1 MMAPARA
8 PLRLGRAVSP
18 SGATTPED
26 LDLAHVFAPMNAASW
41 LEALPAE
48 RWRGLLLSDGPR
60 IATWVLSIAIAVQAG
75 FIVTDLFSGGS
86 PKAPARAVSGHA
98 SALDIAALSRAHLFG
113 AAPRPSGENAPQTS
127 MPLVLT
133 GIMAGN
139 DPQAGLAILGPSPQS
154 TKVYAV
160 GDGVPGGAKLHLV
173 YADRVVIDRNGELE
187 SLMLPRKVANSSPP
201 PNAAALGAGNPAIE
215 HMRQMIST
223 QPGIIGDVMR
233 PQPVIEHGKVT
244 GFRVYP
250 GRNRVAFMSLGLRP
264 GDVVTAINGTPLDDK
279 DRGEEIMRTIGSSS
293 EVQVTVTR
301 AGQQQDLTLNLAQV
315 AAQVDGVASAQ
326 PPPGEAPGAG
336 VPEPPGPN
344 APAAT
349 AAPTV
354 TGVAP
359 PGTPVPP
366 AGSEN

>member
-8 PLRLGRAVSP
+8 PLRLGRAASQ
-18 SGATTPED
+18 SGVAILED
-26 LDLAHVFAPMNAASW
+26 LDLAHVFPPMNAASW
-41 LEALPAE
+41 LEAMPAE

-86 PKAPARAVSGHA
+86 PKAPARAPSGHTTP
-98 SALDIAALSRAHLFG
+98 LDVAALTRAHLFG
-113 AAPRPSGENAPQTS
+113 AAPRPTGENAPQTS

-139 DPQAGLAILGPSPQS
+139 DPQAGLAILGPSPQT

-160 GDGVPGGAKLHLV
+160 GDGVPGGARLHLV

-187 SLMLPRKVANSSPP
+187 SLMLPRKVAGNAPP
-201 PNAAALGAGNPAIE
+201 PTAAALGGGNPAIE

-233 PQPVIEHGKVT
+233 PQPVMEHGKVT

-250 GRNRVAFMSLGLRP
+250 GRNRTAFMSLGLRP

-293 EVQVTVTR
+293 EVQVTVIR
-301 AGQQQDLTLNLAQV
+301 GGQQQDLNLNLAQV

-326 PPPGEAPGAG
+326 PPPGEAPGAP
-336 VPEPPGPN
+336 VAEPPGPA
-344 APAAT
+344 AP
-349 AAPTV
+349 APTV
-354 TGVAP
+354 TGVP

>member
-8 PLRLGRAVSP
+8 PLRLGRAVPP
-18 SGATTPED
+18 SGATTLED
-26 LDLAHVFAPMNAASW
+26 PDLAHVFAPMNAASW

-60 IATWVLSIAIAVQAG
+60 IATWVLSIGIAAQAG

-86 PKAPARAVSGHA
+86 PKVTARPASGHA
-98 SALDIAALSRAHLFG
+98 PALDVAALSRAHLFG
-113 AAPRPSGENAPQTS
+113 TAPRPSGENAPQTS

-160 GDGVPGGAKLHLV
+160 GDGVPGGARLHLV

-187 SLMLPRKVANSSPP
+187 SLMLPRKVANTSPP
-201 PNAAALGAGNPAIE
+201 PTAGALGGGNPAIE

-233 PQPVIEHGKVT
+233 PQPVMEHGKVT

-301 AGQQQDLTLNLAQV
+301 AGQQQELTLNLAQV
-315 AAQVDGVASAQ
+315 AAQVDGVASA
-326 PPPGEAPGAG
+326 PPPPPVEAPGSA
-336 VPEPPGPN
+336 VAEPP
-344 APAAT
+344 
-349 AAPTV
+349 APTV
-354 TGVAP
+354 TGVP
-359 PGTPVPP
+359 PAGTPMPT

>member
-8 PLRLGRAVSP
+8 PLRLGRAVLP
-18 SGATTPED
+18 SGATTLED

-60 IATWVLSIAIAVQAG
+60 IATWVLSIGIAAQAG

-86 PKAPARAVSGHA
+86 PKATTRAVSGHA
-98 SALDIAALSRAHLFG
+98 PTLDVAALSRAHLFG

-160 GDGVPGGAKLHLV
+160 GDGVPGGARLHLV

-187 SLMLPRKVANSSPP
+187 SLMLPRKAVNTSPP
-201 PNAAALGAGNPAIE
+201 PTAAALGGGNPAIE
-215 HMRQMIST
+215 HMRQMISS

-233 PQPVIEHGKVT
+233 PQPVMEHGKVT

-301 AGQQQDLTLNLAQV
+301 AGQQQELNLNLAQV
-315 AAQVDGVASAQ
+315 AAQVDGAASAAA
-326 PPPGEAPGAG
+326 PPPGEAPGSG
-336 VPEPPGPN
+336 MPEPPGQG
-344 APAAT
+344 